1 MRYHFVLNGY
11 LQNCQKLMQEMA
23 AFKETYL
30 SGADEGV
37 TYLYCRGEE
46 AVQKLNGQLTENVSV
61 LAAEEYV
68 PEVILKVLEE
78 LANPED
84 LYIFGSDY
92 AGEELAV
99 RLGAR
104 LGGSSLTAVSSI
116 QTENGTAD
124 GIKAGKMVYSNH
136 MEAVFRMKKGPYCI
150 SLAKGLAKTEPHPG
164 QMLIT
169 EVHKCDKG
177 DAASYIIERS
187 FEPEDQEEGL
197 EEAKVLIA
205 AGRGIGKKEHIAL
218 LQELAERTGGQV
230 GVSRPAAMNAWLPMN
245 HLIGVSGAMTSPDV
259 CITAGVSGAAAFYAG
274 IEKSKFIAA
283 VNTDEHAP
291 IMKNADVVIVEDFK
305 PFIEALNKIL
315 EKS

>member
-37 TYLYCRGEE
+37 TYLYCRNEE
-46 AVQKLNGQLTENVSV
+46 TAKKLNGKLTENVSV

-78 LANPED
+78 LADPED

-150 SLAKGLAKTEPHPG
+150 SLAKGLTKTEPHPG
-164 QMLIT
+164 QMHIA
-169 EVHKCDKG
+169 EVHNCDEH

-187 FEPEDQEEGL
+187 FEPEEQEEGL

-205 AGRGIGKKEHIAL
+205 AGRGIGKKEHIEL

-283 VNTDEHAP
+283 VNTDEHAS

>member
-11 LQNCQKLMQEMA
+11 LQNCQKLMQEMKS
-23 AFKETYL
+23 FKETYL
-30 SGADEGV
+30 SGAEEGV
-37 TYLYCRGEE
+37 TYLYCQSEE
-46 AVQKLNGQLTENVSV
+46 AAKQLNGKLTENVSV

-68 PEVILKVLEE
+68 LEVVLKVLEE
-78 LANPED
+78 LAEPED
-84 LYIFGSDY
+84 IYIFGSDY

-116 QTENGTAD
+116 QIENGAKAD
-124 GIKAGKMVYSNH
+124 IKAGKMVYSNH

-150 SLAKGLAKTEPHPG
+150 CLAKGLAKVEPEPG
-164 QMLIT
+164 QMQIT
-169 EVHKCDKG
+169 EVHNCNEHDE
-177 DAASYIIERS
+177 ASYIIERS
-187 FEPEDQEEGL
+187 FEPENQEEGL

-245 HLIGVSGAMTSPDV
+245 HLIGVSGAMTNPAV

>member
-1 MRYHFVLNGY
+1 MRYHFILNGY
-11 LQNCQKLMQEMA
+11 LQNCQKLMQEMKS
-23 AFKETYL
+23 FKETYL
-30 SGADEGV
+30 SGAEEGV
-37 TYLYCRGEE
+37 TYLYCQSEE
-46 AVQKLNGQLTENVSV
+46 TARQLNGRLTENVSV
-61 LAAEEYV
+61 LIAKEYV
-68 PEVILKVLEE
+68 PEVVLKVLEE

-104 LGGSSLTAVSSI
+104 LRGSSLTAVSSI
-116 QTENGTAD
+116 QIENGTKI

-136 MEAVFRMKKGPYCI
+136 MEAIFQMKKGPYCI
-150 SLAKGLAKTEPHPG
+150 SLAKGLAKAEPYSG
-164 QMLIT
+164 QMYIA
-169 EVHKCDKG
+169 EVHNCNEH

-187 FEPEDQEEGL
+187 FEPEEQEEGL

-218 LQELAERTGGQV
+218 LQELAERIGGQV

-245 HLIGVSGAMTSPDV
+245 HLIGVSGAMTNPSV
-259 CITAGVSGAAAFYAG
+259 CITAGISGAAAFYAG

-291 IMKNADVVIVEDFK
+291 IMKNADVVIVEDFR
-305 PFIEALNKIL
+305 PFIEALEKIL